1 MKKQSLEL
9 KVNLTFHHNN
19 NMENA
24 QVRIHNRINKIVGTR
39 RLETEKDELE
49 VRLSDLDSEDDAYD
63 EINDRIE
70 EIETETQAAIIESIS
85 ETADISSSNIDVKE
99 YTLVQESD
107 NIYTG
112 VLKTEYND
120 MTQTFDVKVVWDH
133 NTDKYTYEWELKYE
147 Q

>member
-1 MKKQSLEL
+1 MKRLYFTTLLSLVL
-9 KVNLTFHHNN
+9 
-19 NMENA
+19 
-24 QVRIHNRINKIVGTR
+24 
-39 RLETEKDELE
+39 
-49 VRLSDLDSEDDAYD
+49 LSCGGVSV
-63 EINDRIE
+63 E
-70 EIETETQAAIIESIS
+70 EIETETQASIIESIS